1 MRVADYLDIAADR
14 YPASEALVFG
24 PMRMSYAET
33 RRQVHVIA
41 NAFKAEPGLS
51 ENANVAVYS
60 GNDHRVSLIQWG
72 ANRADLTWLGVHVR
86 NATATNIEVL
96 GYLDCEALFFS
107 SAYESEV
114 PALKAALPK
123 VKLWICI
130 DRVSPHAQHLDAW
143 MAGHADEFPYYY
155 CDANRI
161 ACMIPSGG
169 TTGAAKGAVH
179 KHASVEMEIVNLT
192 MSMGFGVGS
201 RLLTVAP
208 LSHAAGQIALALIPF
223 GGTNV
228 ILSDF
233 EPDAFL
239 QKCTDE
245 RITHLFLPP
254 TILYALLIS
263 PLAKTLDLSSFKC
276 IFVGA
281 APVAP
286 EKFKEAVR
294 LFGPVVYEGYAQTE
308 TLIPVLVKSPSDY
321 LRPDGSFDEEVL
333 RSSGR
338 PPAFVRVGIMDDAGA
353 LVPPGAA
360 GEIVV
365 RASMGMSCYYK
376 MPEATAEASQHGW
389 HHTGDV
395 GVMDARGYVTL
406 IDRKKDMIISGGF
419 NVYPNEI
426 EAVLNTHHAVLECI
440 VIGVPDDK
448 WGEAVKGIVRLK
460 PGASA
465 SDSELIAL
473 CRERLGAVKS
483 PKTVEFWPDLPRS
496 AVGKLLRREARK
508 QFWTGQWRSI

>member
-1 MRVADYLDIAADR
+1 MRVADYLDIAAER
-14 YPASEALVFG
+14 YPAAEALVFG
-24 PMRMSYAET
+24 AVRMSYAET

-41 NAFKAEPGLS
+41 NAFKAETALS
-51 ENANVAVYS
+51 ETANVAVYS

-96 GYLDCEALFFS
+96 AYLDCEALFFS

-114 PALKAALPK
+114 PALKTGLPN

-130 DRVSPHAQHLDAW
+130 DRASPHGQHLDAW
-143 MAGHADEFPYYY
+143 MAGHADEFPYRH

-192 MSMGFGVGS
+192 LSMGLCVGS

-208 LSHAAGQIALALIPF
+208 LSHAAGQIALALVPF

-228 ILSDF
+228 ILADF

-239 QKCTDE
+239 RKCSEE

-353 LVPPGAA
+353 LVAPGAA
-360 GEIVV
+360 GEVVV

-376 MPEATAEASQHGW
+376 MPDATAEASQYGW

-395 GVMDARGYVTL
+395 GVMNARGYVTL

-426 EAVLNTHHAVLECI
+426 EAVLNTHPAVLECI
-440 VIGVPDDK
+440 VIGVPDEK

-460 PGASA
+460 PGAWA
-465 SDSELIAL
+465 TDSELIAL
-473 CRERLGAVKS
+473 CRERLGVVKT

-508 QFWTGQWRSI
+508 PFWTGQWRSI

>member
-1 MRVADYLDIAADR
+1 MRVADYLDIATDQ
-14 YPASEALVFG
+14 YPQAEALVFG
-24 PMRMSYAET
+24 SVRMSYAET
-33 RRQVHVIA
+33 RQQVHAIA
-41 NAFKAEPGLS
+41 NAFKAEASLS
-51 ENANVAVYS
+51 ENAKVAVYS

-72 ANRADLTWLGVHVR
+72 ANRADMTWLGLHVR
-86 NATATNIEVL
+86 NATDTNIEVL
-96 GYLDCEALFFS
+96 EYLDCEAIFFS

-114 PALKAALPK
+114 PTLKAGLPN
-123 VKLWICI
+123 VKLWVCI
-130 DRVSPHAQHLDAW
+130 DRESPHGVHLESW
-143 MAGHADEFPYYY
+143 MAGHAGEHVFRMF
-155 CDANRI
+155 DARRV
-161 ACMIPSGG
+161 ACMLPSGG
-169 TTGAAKGAVH
+169 TTGPAKGAVH
-179 KHASVEMEIVNLT
+179 THSSVEMEIVNLT

-228 ILSDF
+228 ILAEFESDT
-233 EPDAFL
+233 FL
-239 QKCTDE
+239 RKCSEE

-254 TILYALLIS
+254 TILYALLIN
-263 PLAKTLDLSSFKC
+263 PLAKTLDLSSLKC
-276 IFVGA
+276 VLVGA

-294 LFGPVVYEGYAQTE
+294 IFGPVIYEGYAQTE

-321 LRPDGSFDEEVL
+321 ILPDGSFDEDVL

-338 PPAFVRVGIMDDAGA
+338 PPAFVRVAIMDDAGA
-353 LVPPGAA
+353 LVATGMS

-365 RASMGMSCYYK
+365 RASMGMTSYYK
-376 MPEATAEASQHGW
+376 LPEASAEASQHGW

-395 GVMDARGYVTL
+395 GIMDARGYVTL
-406 IDRKKDMIISGGF
+406 VDRKKDMIISGGF

-426 EAVLNTHHAVLECI
+426 EAVLNAHPAVLECI

-465 SDSELIAL
+465 SDTELIAL
-473 CRERLGAVKS
+473 CRERLGSVKT
-483 PKTVEFWPDLPRS
+483 PKTVEFWPDLPKS

-508 QFWTGQWRSI
+508 QFWAGQWRSI